1 MPWGKTARL
10 TAALAGLAAGFVLP
24 TTASAQMGASYKLVA
39 FTGQTAPGGSTYAS
53 FLVPRIAQ
61 NGAVGFAGS
70 LFSEAEGV
78 FAGQP
83 GALQRVAVTN
93 ADAPGTGG
101 LVFSSFSSVTV
112 NSDGTP
118 AFLAEAFGEV
128 GVPGLWAGN
137 SSLGLLANTD
147 LGGLSNAFVQEIAA
161 PSFMAGNR
169 IAAKA
174 SLLFLSESVGSAV
187 AIGAPGNMQAV
198 LVEGDSAPG
207 FSNGETISSLYEN
220 DPTND
225 RVDQNDSGLIAFKA
239 NVQPSATPSPFEV
252 IYAGRTTNLKP
263 LAVQKNAAPDIANAV
278 YNGFQADPSLSS
290 DGKIAIVAELA
301 QSDSKG
307 AVVPSRAIFAGSPGA
322 LHPIVRDGDSIPG
335 KAGAT
340 FKNLA
345 HACVNETGD
354 VVFKADILYP
364 NLATRPSI
372 WVRRIDGDPVLIA
385 ASGVTF
391 DTPAGAQVAT
401 NVDFAGAGAFNDLHE
416 AVFTAD
422 FASGSGV
429 YIADTRPLIPW
440 LRLSSPRKRRDFVTT
455 DNFVVLKGTAQD
467 ETGIAKVE
475 YSVTRIVRKRKHGMK
490 RRIVRM
496 TTPVKLAK
504 GDRVWSFRVP
514 LSMGRNLV
522 TITATDK
529 LGNVSE
535 PLQVVMLR
543 YTCKGDK

>member
-1 MPWGKTARL
+1 MPWGKPARL
-10 TAALAGLAAGFVLP
+10 TAALAGLAAAFVLP
-24 TTASAQMGASYKLVA
+24 TTARAQMGSSYRIIA
-39 FTGQTAPGGSTYAS
+39 FTDQSAPGGSAYAS

-61 NGAVGFAGS
+61 NGAVGFAS
-70 LFSEAEGV
+70 WLASESQGV

-83 GALQRVAVTN
+83 GSLQRITGT
-93 ADAPGTGG
+93 DESAPGTSG
-101 LVFSSFSSVTV
+101 LVFSSFSSVTL
-112 NSDGTP
+112 NASGTP

-128 GVPGLWAGN
+128 GVPGLWAGG
-137 SSLGLLANTD
+137 SSLGLFAD
-147 LGGLSNAFVQEIAA
+147 DGIGISSAFVQEIAA
-161 PSFMAGNR
+161 PSFAAGNR
-169 IAAKA
+169 IAAKV
-174 SLLFLSESVGSAV
+174 SLLFLSESVGSALAV
-187 AIGAPGNMQAV
+187 GTPGNMQAV
-198 LVEGDSAPG
+198 LAEGDSAPG
-207 FSNGETISSLYEN
+207 FTNGETISSLYED

-225 RVDQNDSGLIAFKA
+225 RVDQNDSGLLAFKA
-239 NVQPSATPSPFEV
+239 EVRPSATPSPFEV
-252 IYAGRTTNLKP
+252 IYAGKTTNLKP
-263 LAVQKNAAPDIANAV
+263 VAVQKNAAPDIANAV
-278 YNGFQADPSLSS
+278 YKGFQADPSLSS

-301 QSDSKG
+301 QSNTNG
-307 AVVPSRAIFAGSPGA
+307 ASVPSRAIFAGTPGA
-322 LHPIVRDGDSIPG
+322 LHPVVRDGDSIPG
-335 KAGAT
+335 RPDAT
-340 FKNLA
+340 FTNLA

-354 VVFKADILYP
+354 VVFKADILYA
-364 NLATRPSI
+364 NFATRPSV
-372 WVRRIDGDPVLIA
+372 WVKRIDGDPILIA

-391 DTPAGAQVAT
+391 DTPSGAQVAT
-401 NVDFAGAGAFNDLHE
+401 DVDFAGAGAFNDLHE
-416 AVFTAD
+416 AVFTAA

-455 DNFVVLKGTAQD
+455 DNFVILKGTAQD

-475 YSVTRIVRKRKHGMK
+475 YSVTRIVRNRKHGMK

-514 LSMGRNLV
+514 LAMGRNLI

-543 YTCKGDK
+543 YSCKGDK